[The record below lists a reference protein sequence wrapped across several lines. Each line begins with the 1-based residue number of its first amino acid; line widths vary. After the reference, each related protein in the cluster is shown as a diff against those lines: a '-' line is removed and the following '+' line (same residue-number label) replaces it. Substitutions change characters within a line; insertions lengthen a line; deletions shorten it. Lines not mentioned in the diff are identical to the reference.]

1 MAGIKI
7 ATRKLY
13 PLALTLM
20 LSAGCGASSQR
31 NTASVAAGEPSVAAG
46 ASGDSQIPQLCE
58 TEGPLRELRA
68 RRMSA
73 DNSYDYPLGS
83 GDVLHLNAAE
93 LPELNN
99 VTVRVNGE
107 GHIDLPLLGD
117 LRVGGLSEGEV
128 RRLIDQ
134 TARKYQKEPRIHV
147 FIRHFAGR
155 NVSVMGMVAQP
166 GSYPL
171 DSPDESILSV
181 LGRAGGIKG
190 MDNEEAA
197 DMLVLFPARPGDGA
211 GPERGG
217 PAISPECVEAV
228 GIAASDAP
236 HGCTGATMLN
246 QVSASGADA
255 RGADARGSG
264 ARVEPIIIDLS
275 KPTMANCLDTPAR
288 PGDVVV
294 VPAAGQVGVYGWVA
308 KPGSFNITPGMTVL
322 GAVTSAGGAM
332 FSSSA
337 EVKRTEH
344 GARVSIPINLSKVE
358 RGEQSDVPV
367 RAGDVVLVRASAT
380 GALPYAVYTL
390 FNKFGTG
397 LYLAPAA
404 M

>member
-7 ATRKLY
+7 ATRKLC
-13 PLALTLM
+13 PLALTLI
-20 LSAGCGASSQR
+20 LSAGCGASSDG
-31 NTASVAAGEPSVAAG
+31 NIAPAAASESSAA
-46 ASGDSQIPQLCE
+46 ASANGSLETPQLCE
-58 TEGPLRELRA
+58 TEGPLQELRA
-68 RRMSA
+68 QRMRA
-73 DNSYDYPLGS
+73 GNAYDYPVGS

-93 LPELNN
+93 LPELND

-128 RRLIDQ
+128 RQLIDES
-134 TARKYQKEPRIHV
+134 ARKYQKEPRIHV

-190 MDNEEAA
+190 VGNEEAA
-197 DMLVLFPARPGDGA
+197 DMLVLFPALPGDGA

-217 PAISPECVEAV
+217 PAIPPQCVEAA
-228 GIAASDAP
+228 GIGSSDAP
-236 HGCTGATMLN
+236 RGCT
-246 QVSASGADA
+246 SAALLKQPSTSGADTH
-255 RGADARGSG
+255 GPG

-275 KPTMANCLDTPAR
+275 KPTMAHCLDTPAR

-332 FSSSA
+332 FSSNA
-337 EVKRTEH
+337 EVKRTVH
-344 GARVSIPINLSKVE
+344 GARVSIPVNLSKVE
-358 RGEQSDVPV
+358 NGEQGDMPI

-380 GALPYAVYTL
+380 GAVPYAVYTL

-397 LYLAPAA
+397 LYMAPAA
-404 M
+404 F